1 MTREV
6 KAMAGSHIT
15 LMATIK
21 GVPFPTVAWKKN
33 DAEVP
38 PRADIETSQA
48 DSKLVIRFCT
58 RADCGD
64 YTLTV
69 ENPAGSKTATCTVL
83 VLGERY
89 RNFFGRHSF
98 AHLFQHCLV
107 PFPDKPGPIQ
117 HLRVSDVRSD
127 SAYLSWKDPEDNGGT
142 RITNF
147 VVEKKDTA
155 STQWVP
161 VCSTSK
167 KRSMMLKHLMEGTA
181 YSFRVAAENQYGRSE
196 YVETPKAIKAMN
208 PLCE

>member
-6 KAMAGSHIT
+6 KAMAGTHIT

-21 GVPFPTVAWKKN
+21 GVPFPTVTWKKN

-83 VLGERY
+83 VLGKT
-89 RNFFGRHSF
+89 S
-98 AHLFQHCLV
+98 L
-107 PFPDKPGPIQ
+107 
-117 HLRVSDVRSD
+117 
-127 SAYLSWKDPEDNGGT
+127 SA
-142 RITNF
+142 
-147 VVEKKDTA
+147 
-155 STQWVP
+155 
-161 VCSTSK
+161 
-167 KRSMMLKHLMEGTA
+167 
-181 YSFRVAAENQYGRSE
+181 
-196 YVETPKAIKAMN
+196 VETCYLVTSHLLIYFN
-208 PLCE
+208 TL